1 MELFEASSFDITELS
16 QLFNDYRVFYNQ
28 PSDVDACRKFI
39 AKRIQDHDSII
50 YVVRNETEIFGFAQ
64 LYPLFSSV
72 QMKRLWVLNDLFV
85 KQSARRKGIARMLIE
100 RCRELAV
107 ETDASGLLLETEKNN
122 MEGNKLYPAENFI
135 LLDNSNFYFWNTSLS
150 E

>member
-1 MELFEASSFDITELS
+1 MEIFEATSFDITELS
-16 QLFNDYRVFYNQ
+16 QLFNDYRIFYKQ
-28 PSDVDACRKFI
+28 PSDAAACRKFI
-39 AKRIQDHDSII
+39 AERLQNRDSTIF
-50 YVVRNETEIFGFAQ
+50 VVRNETEIFGFAQ

-72 QMKRLWVLNDLFV
+72 QMKRLWLLNDLFV

-107 ETDASGLLLETEKNN
+107 ETHAYGLLLETGKNN
-122 MEGNKLYPAENFI
+122 IEGNKLYPAEDFI
-135 LLDNSNFYFWNTSLS
+135 LLDNSNFYFWNISQS